1 MEYFREELF
10 PCVSLTAL
18 QTDKFKTGC
27 LTVHLLTQLRRETAA
42 ENAVLPY
49 VLRRGTKSLGDMRRI
64 AEKLDALYGA
74 TVEPSVQKLGEIQA
88 VGFFADFPEDRFLP
102 GDTDVLGEIVSLLG
116 ELWLSPKT
124 RGGLFLPDY
133 VDSERDKLVERIE
146 SARNDKRGWAAKR
159 LRENMCA
166 YEDYAVGAY
175 GTTDE
180 AESIHYV
187 KLTKHYKELLST
199 SPIEL
204 FYCGSRPGKEVAAL
218 LREAFA
224 LLPRGEID
232 LDLGTDIRMNAV
244 EETPRYFTEEDEVS
258 QGVLA
263 LGFRLG
269 ACMDDPDPAAI
280 SVFNAVYGGG
290 VSSKLFVNVREK
302 RSLCYYAFSLPDE
315 LKGVLTVLSGIAFDK
330 YDEALGEILAQLDA
344 VRNGDISP
352 EELDTARRTVANG
365 LRTGADSP
373 YYLANFYLR
382 ETVQGLDASPDDIA
396 ALAETVTAEDVAAVA
411 RGVELDAVYFLRG
424 EEADGE

>member
-88 VGFFADFPEDRFLP
+88 IGFFADFPEDRFLP

-116 ELWLSPKT
+116 ELLLSPKT

-133 VDSERDKLVERIE
+133 VDSERGKLVERIE

-166 YEDYAVGAY
+166 YEDYAVGAH
-175 GTTDE
+175 GTADE

-218 LREAFA
+218 LHEAFA

-232 LDLGTDIRMNAV
+232 LELGTDIRMNAV
-244 EETPRYFTEEDEVS
+244 EEAPRYFTEEDEVS

-263 LGFRLG
+263 VGFRLG

-373 YYLANFYLR
+373 YYLASFYLR
-382 ETVQGLDASPDDIA
+382 ETVQGMDASPDDIA